1 MITESPSSGRRN
13 GGNIAKLRTALFA
26 FSIKGTIA
34 HILTFCYFP
43 LTQIA
48 KAKLIPSDTRTPA
61 QLAQRN
67 KYLNCVTQWKDLT
80 PDTKQD
86 YINQAKGYPQ
96 TALSLFLHACLLASP
111 TTATLHGY
119 FPGVFTPGSN
129 VIIRLFTP
137 GSQTEIYKA
146 AAPTDASGYF
156 DITTIPPGTYDVGIK
171 TDASLSELV
180 TNQVFVAGETTNVT
194 FPQIRLGDLDGNDLV
209 DIVDYD
215 IVDTHYDEF
224 GSCYGYPGNWL
235 MP

>member
-34 HILTFCYFP
+34 HILTFCYLP
-43 LTQIA
+43 PTQIS
-48 KAKLIPSDTRTPA
+48 KAKLIPSDPRTPA

-67 KYLNCVTQWKDLT
+67 KFLNCVTQWKDLT
-80 PDTKQD
+80 PDVKQD

-119 FPGVFTPGSN
+119 FPGVITPGSN

-137 GSQTEIYKA
+137 GTQTETYKA
-146 AAPTDASGYF
+146 AAPTDASDYF

-194 FPQIRLGDLDGNDLV
+194 FPHIRLGDLNND
-209 DIVDYD
+209 DYVTAAD
-215 IVDTHYDEF
+215 RSIIYWSWNQC
-224 GSCYGYPGNWL
+224 GACQGYPGNWL